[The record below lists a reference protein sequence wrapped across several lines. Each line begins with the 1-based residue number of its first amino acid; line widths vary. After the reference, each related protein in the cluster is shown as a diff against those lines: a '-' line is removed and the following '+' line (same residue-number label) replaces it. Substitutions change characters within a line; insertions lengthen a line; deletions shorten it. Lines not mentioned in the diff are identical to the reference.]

1 MQPIAVPTD
10 SAPIGSTEEHAKTQT
25 VDCAQLTSLC
35 QSWLG
40 PALRTLCLFGS
51 QVVPQAAQPN
61 EARGVPDLLAILDE
75 GALDP
80 WLRQQRR
87 GVLLRLASPHLAP
100 LTLALSTGERTLA
113 KLNLVESQSLFAV
126 LNRLPDVY
134 LAGRLSKALRPLYS
148 RDAACERELTAAA
161 DLAALQ
167 IARLALCGLP
177 RVCDLA
183 DAART
188 CAALSYR
195 AELRPEG
202 KRTLQAL
209 FATHRRFFIARFV
222 PLLTQ
227 EAIQRGFHHDRDA
240 DCLRDE
246 RPAAQRIAGRLSL
259 TCLLWRSRLRSLLRW
274 PKQMLSYRG
283 WWSYAVDKVRR
294 ARRYENRS

>member
-1 MQPIAVPTD
+1 MQAIAVPTD
-10 SAPIGSTEEHAKTQT
+10 SAPIGSPEERATTQE

-40 PALRTLCLFGS
+40 PVLRTLCLFGS
-51 QVVPQAAQPN
+51 QVVPHAAQPN
-61 EARGVPDLLAILDE
+61 EARGVPDLLAILDD

-80 WLRQQRR
+80 WLRRQGR
-87 GVLLRLASPHLAP
+87 GVLLRMVRHHLAP
-100 LTLALSTGERTLA
+100 LTLALSTGGQTLA
-113 KLNLVESQSLFAV
+113 KLNLVDSRSLFAV
-126 LNRLPDVY
+126 LTRLPDVY
-134 LAGRLSKALRPLYS
+134 LAGRLSKALHPLYS
-148 RDAACERELTAAA
+148 RDAACERELAAAA

-167 IARLALCGLP
+167 IARQVLCGLP

-183 DAART
+183 DAAQA

-202 KRTLQAL
+202 KRKLQAL

-227 EAIQRGFHHDRDA
+227 EAIRRGIHHDRDS

-246 RPAAQRIAGRLSL
+246 RPTAQRIPAWLSL
-259 TCLLWRSRLRSLLRW
+259 SCLLWRSRLRSLLRW
-274 PKQMLSYRG
+274 PKQMLAYDG
-283 WWSYAVDKVRR
+283 WWPYVKDKLRR
-294 ARRYENRS
+294 AHQQESTS